1 MKPND
6 LSAMAIYY
14 TQLVISQQSAERL
27 HLPVGKH
34 YMRLGNKTY
43 HFKEK
48 MEIVAAY
55 AGNKRRPSIKG
66 YVRSWQTLNTKKN

>member
-1 MKPND
+1 
-6 LSAMAIYY
+6 
-14 TQLVISQQSAERL
+14 
-27 HLPVGKH
+27 
-34 YMRLGNKTY
+34 MRLGNKTY

-66 YVRSWQTLNTKKN
+66 YVRSWQTLNTKKNKKNMRTVSTDTAYFSHNS

>member
-1 MKPND
+1 
-6 LSAMAIYY
+6 
-14 TQLVISQQSAERL
+14 
-27 HLPVGKH
+27 
-34 YMRLGNKTY
+34 MRLGNKTY

-66 YVRSWQTLNTKKN
+66 YVRSWQTLNTKKNKKNMRTVSTDTA